1 MPDRLPLRQLRRD
14 PRSELALALAVLAL
28 ALAQQL
34 GQSATEHSL
43 TAVLLV
49 VVLWAPLVARLTH
62 PIAATAAAATI
73 FVASS
78 GVERFPPSALA
89 VLVPLV
95 LAYSCGAH
103 ALTRAGLGATVLLIV
118 AIQVNVGFIEF
129 PNAEI
134 ALQTLPPWWV
144 GLQLRRRRRIVEELA
159 ARTRELEAE
168 EEQFIRLSVY
178 RERARI
184 ARDLHDI
191 VSHHVIVMV
200 IQAGAGRL
208 AEPWGAES
216 AAGRFAT
223 IRDAGA
229 QALAETD
236 RLVTTLHRK
245 EDGVTPRLAALLERA
260 RDSGARVDVTA
271 ADLTLP
277 AEVETIAYRLV
288 QEALTNAMK
297 HAPGATVEIRVRR
310 QGDELTIAVRNDAGA
325 ATSAITDTGSGLGLA
340 GMRDRL
346 ATLGGQLE
354 AGPEAD
360 SGYCVSARLPL
371 PAVG

>member
-1 MPDRLPLRQLRRD
+1 MLDRRPLRQLRLD
-14 PRSELALALAVLAL
+14 PRSQLALALAVLAF

-34 GQSATEHSL
+34 AQSATEYSL
-43 TAVLLV
+43 AAVLLV
-49 VVLWAPLVARLTH
+49 VALWAPLVARRTH
-62 PIAATAAAATI
+62 PITATTAAAAF
-73 FVASS
+73 FVATS
-78 GVERFPPSALA
+78 GVEHYPPSALG
-89 VLVPLV
+89 VFVPPV

-103 ALTRAGLGATVLLIV
+103 APTRTGLGATVLLIV
-118 AIQVNVGFIEF
+118 AIQVNLGFSDF

-168 EEQFIRLSVY
+168 EEQFIRLSVH

-208 AEPWGAES
+208 AEPWRAES
-216 AAGRFAT
+216 TAGRFAT

-236 RLVTTLHRK
+236 RLVTMLHRDD
-245 EDGVTPRLAALLERA
+245 DGVTPRLAGLLERA
-260 RDSGARVDVTA
+260 RDSGANVDVTPA
-271 ADLTLP
+271 NLALP
-277 AEVETIAYRLV
+277 AEIETIAYRLV

-297 HAPGATVEIRVRR
+297 HAPGATVDIRVQRR
-310 QGDELTIAVRNDAGA
+310 NDELTITVRNDAVA
-325 ATSAITDTGSGLGLA
+325 ATSAITDTGSGLGLT

-346 ATLGGQLE
+346 ATLGGQLD

-371 PAVG
+371 PASR